1 MWQNWNTK
9 YIVKLGIILLGTV
22 VFVVVSLY
30 SHEAVRSD
38 SDPTPAVSME
48 TVSRPTCHALFTISD
63 VPLHT
68 PEFQQYF
75 GGNVTNSESPGGER
89 SKLPGSHVTRIEE
102 TVLRVRLLLKKRSSS
117 SGATT
122 EDYRKLAEL
131 LPSLLSFSE
140 DHAAREEEAGANR
153 IPKLVST
160 SRITAT
166 GGVLPYV
173 PCAIASYHDPASIT
187 TCFRKR
193 LSISDSLWLFF
204 LGDSKIRNIFYE
216 FLRRTDQDYY
226 YQLKLPNGTEPLR
239 ELLKTPTKIH
249 DDIEATTSLFPRLR
263 ITFKYRKFNDI
274 VPSMI
279 RKSNEVKL
287 LTSWA
292 TGKATPPHLL
302 LIGYTPWMMQRMR
315 TQYPHDLLGDL
326 MEVHR
331 IVMPLLYQISQRTRL
346 LVVPQSRYR
355 PHAQQGLLDTMALA
369 NGDPVNDWSEMMFLQ
384 YYRLHHRD
392 TRDDHHDTTDDYQ
405 DTTDDH
411 HDNRDDH
418 HIHDHVFDYT
428 SGYNHT
434 QNDVKNRTYDDH
446 SRVYLR
452 DDTKGDHHDTRGDH
466 IRDIYDNHLPRNT
479 PPPSLSRPV
488 PNRNNK
494 TAQLPLLRSG
504 NNVVP
509 SGVKGDHLAIYR
521 TKRDHLV
528 LAGTHEEPWWWD
540 TSLPLNLA
548 AVKDCETLYRRGLE
562 DVDVYKGEHLLC
574 KDQVHAARATLGD
587 MATMMYNLLCN
598 SVLGAHSSFCCH

>member
-1 MWQNWNTK
+1 
-9 YIVKLGIILLGTV
+9 
-22 VFVVVSLY
+22 
-30 SHEAVRSD
+30 
-38 SDPTPAVSME
+38 ME

-193 LSISDSLWLFF
+193 LSI
-204 LGDSKIRNIFYE
+204 R
-216 FLRRTDQDYY
+216 
-226 YQLKLPNGTEPLR
+226 
-239 ELLKTPTKIH
+239 
-249 DDIEATTSLFPRLR
+249 
-263 ITFKYRKFNDI
+263 
-274 VPSMI
+274 
-279 RKSNEVKL
+279 
-287 LTSWA
+287 
-292 TGKATPPHLL
+292 
-302 LIGYTPWMMQRMR
+302 YTPWMMQRMR